1 MCYLITMKDIF
12 QNANIVTYSIFIV
25 LLWVWNS
32 SIQFSS
38 IDSQNN
44 VKIIWILCT
53 TLSFS
58 ILLGGIICG
67 AIYWKYRKNALAL
80 CEIQKGMFN
89 FVVVLLQS
97 PIIFSSTFWFW
108 WRKPLIWHV
117 SYIMHSLETIFIL
130 SKYDN

>member
-1 MCYLITMKDIF
+1 MKGIF
-12 QNANIVTYSIFIV
+12 QNANVMTYSIFIV
-25 LLWVWNS
+25 CCGFEIVPYNFPAS
-32 SIQFSS
+32 TH
-38 IDSQNN
+38 N

-67 AIYWKYRKNALAL
+67 VIYWKYHKNALAL

-97 PIIFSSTFWFW
+97 PIIFSSTF
-108 WRKPLIWHV
+108 
-117 SYIMHSLETIFIL
+117 
-130 SKYDN
+130 